1 MNSSQ
6 KNKRGEHLENTMLRN
21 SREWMGRPIERP
33 LKTLCSR
40 FINIGNCILNGVT
53 VIAAY
58 TDEPGDDVFRTEAS
72 LFSYRYWLENSS
84 LDIVIFLVG
93 LRWYLIIVV
102 VVIYCLSKK
111 LGNIGGRQALRH
123 SKRSFHCES
132 ERFTIF

>member
-1 MNSSQ
+1 
-6 KNKRGEHLENTMLRN
+6 
-21 SREWMGRPIERP
+21 MGRPIERP

-84 LDIVIFLVG
+84 LDIVIFLV
-93 LRWYLIIVV
+93 
-102 VVIYCLSKK
+102 
-111 LGNIGGRQALRH
+111 ALR
-123 SKRSFHCES
+123 
-132 ERFTIF
+132 